1 MNCVPISLA
10 VESIF
15 SPARCSRFPREE
27 VRFGEMGTQAPS
39 PPGGKVGERGWGGGG
54 EGRGGG
60 GGFTQRQGVNGGH
73 SGQQGG

>member
-15 SPARCSRFPREE
+15 SPAHCSRFPREE

-39 PPGGKVGERGWGGGG
+39 PPGGKVGERGWG
-54 EGRGGG
+54 EGGG
-60 GGFTQRQGVNGGH
+60 GWGFTQRQGVNGGH
-73 SGQQGG
+73 SGQQGC